1 MRLKARPGDF
11 RVEELIELPR
21 GPGRYTYLRVEKR
34 GIPTLAAQILLAREL
49 GVSPKEVFF
58 PALKDA
64 HAVAIQYASVAGRVE
79 GPVELPGVRAEA
91 VGKGPRRLSTAD
103 LRGNR
108 FRLVVR
114 DLADDE
120 AERLAGELERLE
132 AEGFPNY
139 FDEQRFGSLGKR
151 GSPGKAVLVRDAE
164 GALRFYLAEELRGDP
179 PEVRAFKRLARVH
192 WGDWGFLLEH
202 APKPSNF
209 RSVLT
214 FLKDH
219 PGAYRR
225 ALNLIPPRLL
235 SLFLSAYQ
243 SLLWNRI
250 LARWIRREFPEVVE
264 LEIAGEMFPVPRFVP
279 EGLRTGLA
287 AERLPLPSNRAKY
300 RGEWEGIVGEVL
312 SAEGISLKDL
322 KARIVD
328 RAYLSKAE
336 RPIWCVPRD
345 LSVGNPAPDGLFP
358 GRLALEVSFVLPP
371 GSYATLLVKCAYVR
385 ATARSSP

>member
-1 MRLKARPGDF
+1 MRLKASPEDF

-34 GIPTLAAQILLAREL
+34 GIPTMAAQMLLAREL
-49 GVSPKEVFF
+49 GISPKEIFF

-64 HAVAIQYASVAGRVE
+64 HAVAVQYASVAGRVE

-91 VGKGPRRLSTAD
+91 VEVGPRRLSTKD

-108 FRLVVR
+108 FQVVVR
-114 DLADDE
+114 DLGDE
-120 AERLAGELERLE
+120 AERLAEELRRLGE
-132 AEGFPNY
+132 EGFPNY
-139 FDEQRFGSLGKR
+139 FDEQRFGSLGER
-151 GSPGKAVLVRDAE
+151 GSPGKAVLLRDAE

-179 PEVRAFKRLARVH
+179 EEVRRFKALAREH
-192 WGDWGFLLEH
+192 WGDWKYLLEH

-214 FLKDH
+214 FLADH
-219 PGAYRR
+219 PGAYRK

-250 LARWIRREFPEVVE
+250 LSHWVSRVFRKYAEV
-264 LEIAGEMFPVPRFVP
+264 EIAGEGYPVPLDVP
-279 EGLRTGLA
+279 PELVPRLK
-287 AERLPLPSNRAKY
+287 EEKLPLPHLRARY
-300 RGEWEGIVGEVL
+300 GGEWGGIVGEVL
-312 SAEGISLKDL
+312 AEEGVTLKDL
-322 KARIVD
+322 KARIVE

-336 RPIWCVPRD
+336 RPIWCFPGE
-345 LSVGNPAPDGLFP
+345 LEVGEVVPDGLAP
-358 GRLALEVSFVLPP
+358 GRRALEVSFVLPP
-371 GSYATLLVKCAYVR
+371 GSYATLLVRCAHAR
-385 ATARSSP
+385 ALRN